1 MAKKRLNKSISTY
14 TNDPISRRVDQV
26 RRDDD
31 TVKTPKITIEDID
44 FAMMSYIRDVIQ
56 PRIIENEVQVEVPV
70 MYANGETFAQI
81 QARGFMRDAKGK
93 IMTPLISITRSSIA
107 ERDPR
112 TLGVNQ
118 NPDGNGFVYRTKY
131 NNINKYDRFSLQQ
144 NKTPVQ
150 EYYVVPV
157 PEFLDVS
164 YEILLWT
171 TYTTQL
177 NSLIEQIMPLNGFA
191 WGTTFKFPV
200 YISDYSFETTN
211 TGTDDRIVRARIPF
225 VAKGTL
231 LMPYELRASNLQKQF
246 SMKKIKFTNERQTDN
261 FNTAVDNPPP
271 GGYRSTDGYTQL

>member
-1 MAKKRLNKSISTY
+1 MAKKELRKSISAFS
-14 TNDPISRRVDQV
+14 NDPINHRVDQI

-44 FAMMSYIRDVIQ
+44 FAMISYIRDVIK
-56 PRIIENEVQVEVPV
+56 PVVVENESVIDVPV

-81 QARGFMRDAKGK
+81 QTKGFMRDAKGK

-150 EYYVVPV
+150 EYYIVPV

-164 YEILLWT
+164 YEIVLWT

-191 WGTTFKFPV
+191 WGTTYKFPV

-225 VAKGTL
+225 IAKGTL
-231 LMPYELRASNLQKQF
+231 LMPFELKTSNVQKQF
-246 SMKKIKFTNERQTDN
+246 SLKRITFSNERQTDN
-261 FNTAVDNPPP
+261 FNADIDNPPT
-271 GGYRSTDGYTQL
+271 GGY